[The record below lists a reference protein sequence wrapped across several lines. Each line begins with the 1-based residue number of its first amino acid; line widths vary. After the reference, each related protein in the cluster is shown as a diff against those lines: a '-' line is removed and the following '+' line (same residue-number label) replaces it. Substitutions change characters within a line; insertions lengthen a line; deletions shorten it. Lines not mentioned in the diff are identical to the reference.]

1 MSRAPKISKFRN
13 MKKLLEIYINY
24 DFLSEKNIHLYLMQN
39 RKKLTKANKFSFR
52 PLVLNAE
59 WVWKMLRVNSLESR
73 ILNTVKL
80 MVYCCMSTCYQRQM
94 YGKSFGVFMYQE
106 LNFVNFDREIIF
118 PHSLIVNFYKQCLQ
132 KMTHNS
138 SVYGNDL
145 IWYHLYLTQ
154 NATIS
159 RLK

>member
-1 MSRAPKISKFRN
+1 
-13 MKKLLEIYINY
+13 
-24 DFLSEKNIHLYLMQN
+24 
-39 RKKLTKANKFSFR
+39 
-52 PLVLNAE
+52 
-59 WVWKMLRVNSLESR
+59 MLRVNSLESR

-159 RLK
+159 RLKKFLTLNNPSFCLDVECLLCYN